1 MIDKPALFKAHSVA
15 RRVHHLRGVL
25 DTTSTSQPMSS
36 VQRWLD
42 CYANRGAD
50 VDAILR
56 DARLLSRLAIN
67 GVEDERNSDSI
78 LQYYIYRLLLQQLP
92 NDPVL
97 IESGAGITEPYFR
110 MMCYCILPCKDL
122 GSALHRASEYC
133 RLLGEPVS
141 QIALVVSQHTAS
153 FHLALTRIPA
163 AESPKLRLS
172 VSASAM
178 AVWHQFIGW
187 LVGEKIDLL
196 KVGFNAERM
205 EDMRFEKYARVFD
218 CPIDANAREHCLVFP
233 ASYLDYPLQQ
243 DEDSLH
249 TLLKTAP
256 HELMSF
262 SREGLVPAI
271 KRMMGKDFRRNKLP
285 GFDEV
290 AARFNV
296 SESTLRRTLK
306 SLNTSF
312 RELRN
317 EALKSIAHEK
327 LKDPDLSIVEIGE
340 SLGFS
345 SVSSFHR
352 SFKHWTGLTPAAYR
366 KVASCDHGAS
376 LHPGDSLPPENVN
389 SIDRL
394 GDCRG

>member
-1 MIDKPALFKAHSVA
+1 MRRLPERVRTLIDKPSLLKAHSVA
-15 RRVHHLRGVL
+15 RRIHHLRGAL
-25 DTTSTSQPMSS
+25 DAAPKSQPMSS

-42 CYANRGAD
+42 CYANRGVD
-50 VDAILR
+50 VDAIFR
-56 DARLLSRLAIN
+56 QARLLSRLAVN
-67 GVEDERNSDSI
+67 SCEDARNSDSI
-78 LQYYIYRLLLQQLP
+78 LQHYIYRLLLQHLP
-92 NDPVL
+92 DDPVL

-122 GSALHRASEYC
+122 GSALYRASEYY
-133 RLLGEPVS
+133 RLLGAPVS

-153 FHLALTRIPA
+153 LHLALDRIPA
-163 AESPKLRLS
+163 TESLNLRLS
-172 VSASAM
+172 ASASAM
-178 AVWHQFIGW
+178 AIWHQFIGW
-187 LVGEKIDLL
+187 LIGERIDLL
-196 KVGFNAERM
+196 KAGFDAESL
-205 EDMRFEKYARVFD
+205 EDSRFEKYTRVFN
-218 CPIDANAREHCLVFP
+218 CPIDSNAREHSLVFP
-233 ASYLDYPLQQ
+233 ASYLEYPLQQ

-249 TLLKTAP
+249 AFLETAP

-262 SREGLVPAI
+262 SSEGLVPAI

-317 EALKSIAHEK
+317 EVLKGIAHEK

-366 KVASCDHGAS
+366 QGRFLRS
-376 LHPGDSLPPENVN
+376 
-389 SIDRL
+389 
-394 GDCRG
+394 